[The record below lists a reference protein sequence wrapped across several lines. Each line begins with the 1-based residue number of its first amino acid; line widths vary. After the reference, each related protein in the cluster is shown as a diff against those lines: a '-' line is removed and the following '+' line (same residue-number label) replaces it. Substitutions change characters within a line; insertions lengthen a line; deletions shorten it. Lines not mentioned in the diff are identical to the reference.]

1 MPPALS
7 ASLFPVLVSC
17 LRRILLSPSTF
28 AVIPGCMSKTVKR
41 HRRADRGQQLFDLDI
56 TIPHVQV
63 KVFTSSLSLWL
74 VLTKEDLDLD
84 RSSLPRPLSSCSF
97 PRSLDDSEE
106 DEDEDS
112 GHSSRRRGSSSSGVS
127 YEEFQV

>member
-1 MPPALS
+1 M
-7 ASLFPVLVSC
+7 
-17 LRRILLSPSTF
+17 
-28 AVIPGCMSKTVKR
+28 ME
-41 HRRADRGQQLFDLDI
+41 DFDTSIRL
-56 TIPHVQV
+56 VQV
-63 KVFTSSLSLWL
+63 NVLICSLS
-74 VLTKEDLDLD
+74 VAYIFTKEDLDLD
-84 RSSLPRPLSSCSF
+84 RSSLPRPLSSRSF